1 MDNTGR
7 AIKGQYHR
15 DLMSQADV
23 LFGLIERLETTSL
36 DSRLLD
42 RLRSGAFGNV
52 VLTGM
57 GSSLHACYP
66 IHRALHG
73 AGYSSH
79 WIESSELLL
88 GYEPLYSQDTLLIA
102 VSQSGESAEVA
113 LLSKRAKEFGHFI
126 GVTNH
131 PDSSLGKAATSVL
144 PMHAGVEATVSCKT
158 YLSTLAVLRW
168 LEGVWLEDRPSSE
181 SVTSVA
187 LEELKLAAQ
196 AVADYL
202 KDWPRHVDEW
212 LNLIDGVSSVFVT
225 GRGNSLAT
233 SGTGGL
239 ILKESTRIH
248 CEGMSAA
255 AFRHGPMEMAGK
267 QVMVVIFEGDHRTA
281 DLHRRLASDICQ
293 NGGRAILVGKSETT
307 FRIPELPESVRP
319 IIEILPIQMLS
330 LAFARRDGIEA
341 GRFERASK
349 VTSVL

>member
-7 AIKGQYHR
+7 VIEGQYYR

-23 LFGLIERLETTSL
+23 LFGLIERLETTRL

-42 RLRSGAFGNV
+42 RLRSRAFGNV

-88 GYEPLYSQDTLLIA
+88 GYEPLYRQDTLLIA

-113 LLSKRAKEFGHFI
+113 SLSKRANEFGHFI

-144 PMHAGVEATVSCKT
+144 PMHAGLEATVSCKT

-168 LEGVWLEDRPSSE
+168 LQGLWIEDPPSSGPNAN
-181 SVTSVA
+181 VA
-187 LEELKLAAQ
+187 FEELKLASQ

-202 KDWPRHVDEW
+202 KDWRSHVDEW
-212 LNLIDGVSSVFVT
+212 SNLIDGVSSVFVT

-233 SGTGGL
+233 AGTGGL

-255 AFRHGPMEMAGK
+255 AFRHGPMEMVGK
-267 QVMVVIFEGDHRTA
+267 HVMVVIFEGNHQTA
-281 DLHRRLASDICQ
+281 ELHRRLASDITKH
-293 NGGRAILVGKSETT
+293 GGRSILVGKSATT
-307 FRIPELPESVRP
+307 FRIPELSESVRP

-349 VTSVL
+349 VTSAL